1 MPNRTFHL
9 RCSFCGKESID
20 VRKLITGPQVH
31 ICDECVALCNEILA
45 QDGGIE
51 PPEGQEEKKL
61 RPKDIKEYLDEHII
75 GQGHA
80 KKAISVA
87 VYNHYKR
94 INAESS
100 DDDAQ
105 LFKGNILM
113 AGPTGCGKT
122 AIAQALAKLLDVPF
136 VVTDGTSLTEAGY
149 VGEDVES
156 IVKSLWIAADRDVE
170 RASRGIVVIDEI
182 DKIARRGD
190 SGASTRDVGGE
201 GVQQALLKMIE
212 SDTVTIYPDGARTR
226 PHKELI
232 QVDTTN
238 ILFILCGA
246 FVGLE
251 KIIKQRMSPG
261 TIGFSGEQ
269 VRQINADS
277 DYNELILE
285 LTPEDM
291 IKYGLIPEFVG
302 RLPVVVPFQRLDEE
316 DLYEILWK
324 PKNSLIKQYKRLFEF
339 EKVTLRFT
347 PEAMKAVVGEAV
359 SRKSGARGLRAIL
372 EEIMLDIMY
381 ELPDLDGV
389 RECIINEGVVINGDR
404 PELVLQK
411 QSA

>member
-1 MPNRTFHL
+1 MSVHKPPTCLAIWSRSLRTVVQVGHRWRAGDNGEVQENSVK
-9 RCSFCGKESID
+9 RCPIEPFIYVVHFVEKSLID

-45 QDGGIE
+45 QDGGME
-51 PPEGQEEKKL
+51 ATEKEERRKL

-75 GQGHA
+75 GQSPA

-156 IVKSLWIAADRDVE
+156 IIKSLWIAADRDVE
-170 RASRGIVVIDEI
+170 RASRGIIVIDEI

-232 QVDTTN
+232 RSIRRT
-238 ILFILCGA
+238 FCSFFA
-246 FVGLE
+246 GLLSVW
-251 KIIKQRMSPG
+251 KKSLS
-261 TIGFSGEQ
+261 SGC
-269 VRQINADS
+269 
-277 DYNELILE
+277 LL
-285 LTPEDM
+285 
-291 IKYGLIPEFVG
+291 G
-302 RLPVVVPFQRLDEE
+302 RSAL
-316 DLYEILWK
+316 
-324 PKNSLIKQYKRLFEF
+324 
-339 EKVTLRFT
+339 
-347 PEAMKAVVGEAV
+347 AV
-359 SRKSGARGLRAIL
+359 SRRGRLTPTATTT
-372 EEIMLDIMY
+372 
-381 ELPDLDGV
+381 
-389 RECIINEGVVINGDR
+389 N
-404 PELVLQK
+404 
-411 QSA
+411 